1 MNGMT
6 THAASATS
14 SSKTDPIAQRCRE
27 ILDQMHR
34 QIMSQNKAVGNAARE
49 ARIRADLTKLVH
61 WALHKHGSPDI
72 VNRILDCYRR
82 CAVDIDDTAVMR
94 KARGVIKGEMRKAGI
109 DTTVPGLDSS
119 LDVVTIML
127 TTRLTIQRMG
137 GASSTTSAPG
147 PALDRKTSDSG
158 HSAPRPAVP
167 EPAPPAPHTVRNAK
181 PPTTK
186 RKTASQAEM
195 LAAFERV
202 VEAILLRVRQSGH
215 NVVRADYLAAV
226 YNDPAGKERLVTQV
240 AATLPS
246 ANRTTL
252 GQAIDGFFRNGFKGA
267 YIERTDRQ
275 GNRRAHK
282 R

>member
-1 MNGMT
+1 MI
-6 THAASATS
+6 
-14 SSKTDPIAQRCRE
+14 DPIAQRCRE
-27 ILDQMHR
+27 ILDQMHGQLLSQHGSTGNVAR
-34 QIMSQNKAVGNAARE
+34 Q

-82 CAVDIDDTAVMR
+82 CAVDIDDTTVLR

-109 DTTVPGLDSS
+109 DTTVPGLDPS

-127 TTRLTIQRMG
+127 TTKLTIQRMG

-147 PALDRKTSDSG
+147 PALDRKKSDSSQ
-158 HSAPRPAVP
+158 SAPRPAVP
-167 EPAPPAPHTVRNAK
+167 EPAPPAPHTVRSAK

-186 RKTASQAEM
+186 RKSVSQAEM
-195 LAAFERV
+195 LAAFDRV
-202 VEAILLRVRQSGH
+202 VEQILARVRQSGH
-215 NVVRADYLAAV
+215 AVVRADYLAAV
-226 YNDPAGKERLVTQV
+226 YNDPAGKERLVNQI
-240 AATLPS
+240 AATLPN

-252 GQAIDGFFRNGFKGA
+252 GQAIDGFFRSGFKGA